1 MTLLELCEP
10 LFQYVCRSN
19 RAARKGGAHEAP
31 AVRADLQ
38 KIFADMYSRSLS
50 TPVLRDQYE
59 KVRVALV
66 CFVDYMVRTSS
77 VPFAKDWKPMAQDED
92 TPVSTGDGYFF
103 DPELKKTMEEKGA
116 AADERLAVFYT
127 CMGLGFFGAYESN
140 PGEVKN
146 KMREIAGRIRTMM
159 DSEEAG
165 RVCPEAYEA
174 TNRADLT
181 EPPLRPLTPLAV
193 ALVGMLI
200 VFFVANIYLY
210 RSASREL
217 RESLDQVVAQSDGAL
232 NAGGS
237 ATGAAATGA
246 GGGGTN

>member
-10 LFQYVCRSN
+10 LFQYVCRLN
-19 RAARKGGAHEAP
+19 RSARKGGAHEAP
-31 AVRADLQ
+31 MVRADLQ

-50 TPVLRDQYE
+50 TPGLRDQYE

-66 CFVDYMVRTSS
+66 CFVDYMVRTSKVS
-77 VPFAKDWKPMAQDED
+77 FAQDWKAMAEDED
-92 TPVSTGDGYFF
+92 PPIYTGDDYFF

-116 AADERLAVFYT
+116 AGDERLAVFYT
-127 CMGLGFFGAYESN
+127 CMGLGFLGAYETD

-146 KMREIAGRIRTMM
+146 KMKEIAGRIRTMM
-159 DSEEAG
+159 DTEEAG

-193 ALVGMLI
+193 ALAGMMI

-210 RSASREL
+210 RSASKEL
-217 RESLDQVVAQSDGAL
+217 RESLDQIVVQSDGAL
-232 NAGGS
+232 KAGGN
-237 ATGAAATGA
+237 ATATGA
-246 GGGGTN
+246 GGGRTN